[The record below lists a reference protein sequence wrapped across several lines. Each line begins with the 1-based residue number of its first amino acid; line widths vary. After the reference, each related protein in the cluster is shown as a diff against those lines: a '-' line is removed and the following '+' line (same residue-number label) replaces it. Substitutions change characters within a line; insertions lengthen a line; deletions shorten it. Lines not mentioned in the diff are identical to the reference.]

1 MKIRGKKVVGK
12 IILCSLLPVLSF
24 SQLKRYQLTQPKMGS
39 PFIIT
44 VYHHDS
50 TFAVNKMKQAF
61 QLVDSMNALFSDYDS
76 NALVYKLSDAKANE
90 WILVPAE
97 MMQLLV
103 RSKKAHQISSGTFD
117 ITMGALS
124 RYWRRL
130 RKLQQFP
137 PADSIRKELQHTG
150 WANVELDE
158 SNLRIRKKD
167 DSLRFDFGGIAKG
180 YAAQKVIDFLTQAG
194 IASSLADAGGDLVC
208 SAPPHDKNGWNIAVN
223 LPQQE
228 EETWPNR
235 LQLQHKAVATSGDM
249 YQVLEH
255 EGKFYSHI
263 INPVTGYGTVSR
275 RNVTVIAN
283 DGATADWLATAC
295 SILPIKKVK
304 RLAKK
309 MRADFLIAAMENEK
323 PITYRSRHFPDLQ

>member
-1 MKIRGKKVVGK
+1 MKIRGNKVVGK

-24 SQLKRYQLTQPKMGS
+24 AQLKRYQLTQPKMGS

-44 VYHHDS
+44 VYHQDS
-50 TFAVNKMKQAF
+50 AFAYSKMKQAF
-61 QLVDSMNALFSDYDS
+61 QLVDSINALFSDYDS
-76 NALVYKLSDAKANE
+76 NALAYKISDAKANE
-90 WILVPAE
+90 WIPVPSE
-97 MMQLLV
+97 MMQLFV
-103 RSKKAHQISSGTFD
+103 MSKKANELSFGTFD

-124 RYWRRL
+124 RYWRRQ

-137 PADSIRKELQHTG
+137 PADSIRKVLQHTG
-150 WANVELDE
+150 WKLVELDE
-158 SNLRIRKKD
+158 VGLRIRKKD

-180 YAAQKVIDFLTQAG
+180 YAAQKVVDFLTQAG
-194 IASSLADAGGDLVC
+194 IPSSLADAGGDLVC
-208 SAPPHDKNGWNIAVN
+208 SAAPPDKNGWNIAVN

-255 EGKFYSHI
+255 DGKFYSHI
-263 INPVTGYGTVSR
+263 IDPATGYGTVNR

-283 DGATADWLATAC
+283 DGAIADWLATAC

-309 MRADFLIAAMENEK
+309 MQADYLIAAMEHEK
-323 PITYRSRHFPDLQ
+323 LITYRSRHFPDLH